1 MSWFDPL
8 SSLFD
13 AVLKPVTT
21 IVDGWQQRK
30 TAQLQADLAVN
41 QAVTQ
46 AKIDRLKTAQEADIA
61 WENTALTNS
70 GWKDEWFTVVL
81 SIPLIMCFVPG
92 LDVYV
97 RAGFAALQANTPDWY
112 QWSMLV
118 AISASFG
125 YKKLADFMALKKGV

>member
-1 MSWFDPL
+1 MPDWL
-8 SSLFD
+8 SLILNPIGSL
-13 AVLKPVTT
+13 
-21 IVDGWQQRK
+21 VDGWQKRK
-30 TAQLQADLAVN
+30 TAQLESDLAIN
-41 QAVTQ
+41 KAVTD
-46 AKIDRLKTAQEADIA
+46 AKINQLATAQQADIA

-81 SIPLIMCFVPG
+81 SIPLIMCFIPG
-92 LDVYV
+92 MDVYV

-112 QWSMLV
+112 QWSLLV